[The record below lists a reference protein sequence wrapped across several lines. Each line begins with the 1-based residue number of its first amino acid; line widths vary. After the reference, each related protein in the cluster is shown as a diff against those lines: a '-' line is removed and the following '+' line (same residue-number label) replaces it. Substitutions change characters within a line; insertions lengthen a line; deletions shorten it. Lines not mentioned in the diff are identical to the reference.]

1 MATMTDEL
9 VYAYAEIVKTEK
21 NADGDVFVFG
31 KAAGPEVDLDGQIA
45 DPVWLKSAMPDW
57 MKWGNIRAMH
67 APIAAGIGV
76 DLQDTGNGAWTLK
89 SLVVDQ
95 DSKDKV
101 DKKVYKGYS
110 IGIKNARV
118 VRDPKAPKGRIV
130 GGDIVEISLVDRPAN
145 PTTTMMLCK
154 MAGGAWSPVDEEGE
168 VLKVAEPDL
177 IKSARATV
185 RQVLHDD
192 LVVQLDDAGDITA
205 AKAAM
210 DKVCDLIIHS
220 ATLLKSAAPD
230 DTVDIG
236 DLQDAVSALGEFADT
251 GDGPEYDGVEHDAA
265 AYAAQM
271 DAAAAAAVE
280 KALTRTL
287 GADFAKMLTPDLAK
301 ALGVRSADAGVGAAD
316 GGSATL
322 DTAEIIKAAVA
333 EVKGPLEAKIESLQA
348 DLTKA
353 MAAPRSGG
361 PVLITQPNVAP
372 PPKAAEA
379 NRLLAIADR
388 TADPA
393 MALAY
398 REAAAKVGE
407 VAA

>member
-192 LVVQLDDAGDITA
+192 LVVQLDEAGDIAA
-205 AKAAM
+205 AKARI
-210 DKVCDLIIHS
+210 DEICDLVIHS
-220 ATLLKSAAPD
+220 ATLLKSAAPE
-230 DTVDIG
+230 DTVSIA
-236 DLQDAVSALGEFADT
+236 DLQDAVSALGEFAGD
-251 GDGPEYDGVEHDAA
+251 DGPDYDGIEDDAA

-271 DAAAAAAVE
+271 EEAATVAVE

-287 GADFAKMLTPDLAK
+287 GPDYAKMLTPDLAK
-301 ALGVRSADAGVGAAD
+301 ALGVRSADDSGGLADAAP
-316 GGSATL
+316 ATL
-322 DTAEIIKAAVA
+322 LEAEITKAVAKATAPLEEQLKAA
-333 EVKGPLEAKIESLQA
+333 QA
-348 DLTKA
+348 DLAEA
-353 MAAPRSGG
+353 MKLPRSGG
-361 PVLITQPNVAP
+361 PVLITQPTQPTLA
-372 PPKAAEA
+372 KSAEA
-379 NRLLAIADR
+379 DRYRAIADR
-388 TADPA
+388 TTDPEL
-393 MALAY
+393 ALAY
-398 REAAAKVGE
+398 RKAAEKVG
-407 VAA
+407 VSA